1 MKKIAGSMYAAPI
14 IILIFTLA
22 ICIPALAQSVDPSTP
37 KPVVLTDVQ
46 GKYPLGLY
54 LEILEDPQGKLTIED
69 VSSPEYNSQFI
80 PSRVAVPNYGVTNNA
95 YWVRFHVRNNASRT
109 DRWLI
114 ELGFTNMHYA
124 DLYLPAAARG
134 GWIAKQSGLLR
145 PYNTHDVV
153 NRHVVFELLLPPR
166 TEQTYYMRFQNGGS
180 MTLPLTL
187 WQPEAFFQENG
198 TEQLFFGFYYGALV
212 MILIYNL
219 FVLYS
224 LRDASNFYY
233 ICFLASII
241 LWSVTYDGFAAAYLW
256 PKLYIINGLVVRFF
270 YIFVMASILMF
281 TDTFLE
287 LKTRSPGLH
296 RTIMFMMAGWGLA
309 FLLTFFLSSYLI
321 TLLVLPYGIFT
332 LIVAG
337 VAAII
342 SWRAGFM
349 PARFFLFS
357 WLVFFIGAIVIMFVR
372 EGFTASTEVNEN
384 LLRLGILWLAAFWSI
399 SLTDRVNLL
408 KSGMEKANR
417 ALQSSEHQLSQILEG
432 LPLAVVLY
440 GQDRKPRYGNK
451 RTYDILSNPARGIL
465 PSISAGR
472 TLDMALVYYAF
483 KKEGTDQAYPLQ
495 DFPIHSALHGQAA
508 SVDDVEADLGDR
520 RVPLEVWASPIK
532 DETGNVESAVVA
544 FQDITQRKQ
553 AEAELDGYR
562 HQLEALVEERTT
574 DLNKVNRK
582 LELRLGWLSVVNKVH
597 DSIVG
602 TASLEGVYTELS
614 NEILSLL
621 GADLVFIHRWDGPGE
636 SFGTLSHS
644 PEMKAPYDISFMK
657 SLFQKGSPLR
667 HEIELGKIVTYPVE
681 QAASL
686 AVDIGEHTPKPDPP
700 WFVFAPIK
708 IGQSAIGVLGLAAST
723 SSQNLIWEEA
733 VLIEWMALDLASL
746 AQGAILLDQ
755 AVVLATVEERNR
767 LARELHDSVTQT
779 LFTASVLAEATP
791 HIWEKDAGIGRQ
803 NLAKLSRLIRGAL
816 AEMRSMLIELRM
828 GDLHRQTLEQLLVTL
843 VDGAQARSQAF
854 ITLSV
859 PEDLPKLPEKIVMCY
874 YRVAREAINNAT
886 VHSGAAWIDVGLS
899 EERGQLALRI
909 QDDGCGFDPDLVP
922 AGHLGIIIIGER
934 AQEIGAR
941 LQIQTS
947 VGHGTLISIA
957 WTNPAGETTNND

>member
-1 MKKIAGSMYAAPI
+1 MKKIAGSTYAAPI
-14 IILIFTLA
+14 IILILTLA
-22 ICIPALAQSVDPSTP
+22 LWTPALARSLDPSAP
-37 KPVVLTDVQ
+37 KMVELTDEQ
-46 GKYPLGLY
+46 GKYPLGYY
-54 LEILEDPQGKLTIED
+54 LEILKDPQGKMTIED
-69 VSSPEYNSQFI
+69 VSSPEYDSQFI
-80 PSRVAVPNYGVTNNA
+80 PSRVAVPNYGVTNHA

-114 ELGFTNMHYA
+114 ELGFTNMQYA
-124 DLYLPAAARG
+124 DLYLPAAGGEGWAAR
-134 GWIAKQSGLLR
+134 QSGLLR
-145 PYNTHDVV
+145 PFNTHDVV
-153 NRHVVFELLLPPR
+153 NRHFVFELLLPTR

-187 WQPEAFFQENG
+187 WQPEAFFQEDG

-233 ICFLASII
+233 VCFLAGII

-256 PKLYIINGLVVRFF
+256 PKLYIINGLAVRFF
-270 YIFVMASILMF
+270 YVFVMASILMF

-296 RTIMFMMAGWGLA
+296 RMIMFMMAGWGIA
-309 FLLTFFLSSYLI
+309 FLLTFFLRSYLI
-321 TLLVLPYGIFT
+321 TLIVLPYGIFT

-342 SWRAGFM
+342 SWRAGVM

-357 WLVFFIGAIVIMFVR
+357 WLGFFIGAIVIIFVR
-372 EGFTASTEVNEN
+372 EGLTASTEFNEN
-384 LLRLGILWLAAFWSI
+384 MLRLGILWLAAFWSI

-408 KSGMEKANR
+408 KSEMAKANR

-472 TLDMALVYYAF
+472 TLDMALDYYAL
-483 KKEGTDQAYPLQ
+483 KKAGTDQAYPLQ
-495 DFPIHSALHGQAA
+495 HFPVYSALHGQAA
-508 SVDDVEADLGDR
+508 SVDDIEADLGDR
-520 RVPLEVWASPIK
+520 RVPLEIWASPITG
-532 DETGNVESAVVA
+532 ETGNVESAVVA

-562 HQLEALVEERTT
+562 LQLEALVEERTT

-597 DSIVG
+597 DSIAG
-602 TASLEGVYTELS
+602 TSSLEGVYTELS
-614 NEILSLL
+614 NEILRLL
-621 GADLVFIHRWDGPGE
+621 VADLVFIHRWDGPGE

-644 PEMKAPYDISFMK
+644 PEMKASYDISFMK

-686 AVDIGEHTPKPDPP
+686 AGRVGEHTPQPDPP

-746 AQGAILLDQ
+746 AQGAMLLDQ
-755 AVVLATVEERNR
+755 AVLLATVQERNR

-791 HIWEKDAGIGRQ
+791 HIWERDQGIARQ
-803 NLAKLSRLIRGAL
+803 NMGKLSRLIRGAL

-843 VDGAQARSQAF
+843 VDGAQARSQAA
-854 ITLSV
+854 ISLSL
-859 PEDLPKLPEKIVMCY
+859 PEDLPKLPERIIMCF
-874 YRVAREAINNAT
+874 YRIAREAINNAT
-886 VHSGAAWIDVGLS
+886 VHSGAS
-899 EERGQLALRI
+899 RI
-909 QDDGCGFDPDLVP
+909 QVILSREQAHWLLQIQDNGCSFDPQLVP
-922 AGHLGIIIIGER
+922 EGHLGISIMGER
-934 AQEIGAR
+934 AKEIGAS
-941 LQIQTS
+941 LQIQPEP
-947 VGHGTLISIA
+947 GLGTLISIA
-957 WTNPAGETTNND
+957 WSDEIGETTKNE